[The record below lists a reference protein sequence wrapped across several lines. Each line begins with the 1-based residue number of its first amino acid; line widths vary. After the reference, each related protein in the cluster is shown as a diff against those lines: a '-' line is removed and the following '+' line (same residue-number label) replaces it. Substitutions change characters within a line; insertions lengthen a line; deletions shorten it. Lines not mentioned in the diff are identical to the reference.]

1 MEETKKYKLSNEEM
15 TVLIAGI
22 GAELKSLQ
30 TKNKIEYIWNANP
43 KYWNFSA
50 PFLFPIVG
58 TLRDKR
64 TIIDGK
70 EYAIKQHG
78 LLRHQEFSVVEH
90 TNEYLLLKNEFNA
103 ETLSMYPFQYQ
114 ALVEY
119 RIVGKTLVTTLKI
132 INIDKRPI
140 AFNLGGHPGFS
151 CPLYQGEQFSDYA
164 LYFSEPETFS
174 SPKVTKEATLDFSV
188 SVMSFQNLQ
197 VLPLDKK
204 VFAVD
209 TIIIPRVKSNS
220 VSLFNKA
227 KKGLKFTFENF
238 KTLAIWTPNND
249 APFICLEPWIGY
261 NDHHDSDHDFYKK
274 DDLITLAV
282 GQEITV
288 CYQIEIIDETAKNL

>member
-1 MEETKKYKLSNEEM
+1 MKETKQYKLKNEEM

-22 GAELKSLQ
+22 GAELKSLKA
-30 TKNKIEYIWNANP
+30 KNGIEYIWNANP

-58 TLRDKR
+58 TLRDKK

-78 LLRHQEFSVVEH
+78 LLRHQEFSVVEQ
-90 TNEYLLLKNEFNA
+90 TDEQILLKNEFNT
-103 ETLSMYPFQYQ
+103 ETLSVYPFQYQ

-119 RIVGKTLVTTLKI
+119 RITGKILMTKLKI
-132 INIDKRPI
+132 TNIDTRPI

-164 LYFSEPETFS
+164 LYFSKPETFS
-174 SPKVTKEATLDFSV
+174 SPKVTKEATLDFST

-204 VFAVD
+204 MFAID
-209 TIIIPRVKSNS
+209 TIIIPRVKSNA
-220 VSLFNKA
+220 VSLLNKA

-261 NDHHDSDHDFYKK
+261 NDHHDSNYDFYKK

-282 GQEITV
+282 GEEILV
-288 CYQIEIIDETAKNL
+288 YYQMEIIDETVKNL